1 MKYFVFLY
9 LLVVFEFA
17 YPTSSFGNISKSTIS
32 EKDEDSL
39 EMPSQNVEKMSN
51 QDCKSSIFSIGAN
64 YSYVNIKPSSKSSF
78 DGHLG
83 GLHAMY
89 EYRPMN
95 SFYGAAAFA
104 WRQGSA
110 NGSGG
115 SRSFIDINV
124 VERLGYSFTFKSNTR
139 LLTLFSGFGFRFLG
153 HHLNPSTLSSDAF
166 IGSFFPPFLTDE
178 TSLRIDYHDF
188 YIPLGFLLEYSFYSW
203 FDLGFY
209 GTWMPQIF
217 STAKIKPLGGAFWD
231 LKETYSN
238 FLIEVPLIFKLPKR
252 KDFSLVLKPFFEY
265 WQDGKST
272 AKTSSGIPLGL
283 PKNTY
288 YFVGFDLNFL
298 YSF

>member
-166 IGSFFPPFLTDE
+166 IGSFFPPFLTTE
-178 TSLRIDYHDF
+178 TSLRINYHDF
-188 YIPLGFLLEYSFYSW
+188 YIPLGFLLEYSLYSF
-203 FDLGFY
+203 FDLGLY
-209 GTWMPQIF
+209 VTWMPQVF

-238 FLIEVPLIFKLPKR
+238 F
-252 KDFSLVLKPFFEY
+252 
-265 WQDGKST
+265 
-272 AKTSSGIPLGL
+272 
-283 PKNTY
+283 
-288 YFVGFDLNFL
+288 
-298 YSF
+298 